1 MQHKECPVEHLLCAP
16 VRRKVQCGWCDDII
30 GPNIDKN
37 IEIKVWLCL
46 ITWTRN
52 EKLAFHSS
60 SYDSCLQDMYKF

>member
-1 MQHKECPVEHLLCAP
+1 VQHKECPVEHLLCAP
-16 VRRKVQCGWCDDII
+16 VRRKVRCDDII

-46 ITWTRN
+46 IRWTEN

-60 SYDSCLQDMYKF
+60 S